1 MNEIQALRG
10 FAAIAHGSRLRIIRL
25 LVTAG
30 ANGLSS
36 GAIADAL
43 DGSSPQR
50 ASFHLKELERAGLVI
65 SRREGKSIVY
75 SAIFPALSEMV
86 AFLMHDCCGG
96 HCTYC
101 DQAIDLFNKCT
112 GRPTDMDEVGAI

>member
-1 MNEIQALRG
+1 M
-10 FAAIAHGSRLRIIRL
+10 

-30 ANGLSS
+30 AGGLPS

-50 ASFHLKELERAGLVI
+50 ASFHLKELESAGLVK

-75 SAIFPALSEMV
+75 SAIFPALSDLV

-101 DQAIDLFNKCT
+101 DQAIDLFSQCT
-112 GRPTDMDEVGAI
+112 GRPTNAQAAGAANA